1 MADIS
6 ETSFDK
12 TAETWLT
19 NSEFSELKNAPQNAG
34 RREGVR
40 DFKVTFFCWLE
51 VSYCGGLMIKL
62 PMQIMKPGFD
72 LVGQVIF

>member
-1 MADIS
+1 MSSRKTVENMADIS

-40 DFKVTFFCWLE
+40 DFKVTFFL
-51 VSYCGGLMIKL
+51 
-62 PMQIMKPGFD
+62 
-72 LVGQVIF
+72 LVRS

>member
-19 NSEFSELKNAPQNAG
+19 NSEFSELKAPQDAG

-51 VSYCGGLMIKL
+51 VITVV
-62 PMQIMKPGFD
+62 D
-72 LVGQVIF
+72 

>member
-19 NSEFSELKNAPQNAG
+19 NSEFSELKTTPQNAG

-51 VSYCGGLMIKL
+51 VITVV
-62 PMQIMKPGFD
+62 D
-72 LVGQVIF
+72 

>member
-1 MADIS
+1 MSSGKTVENMADIS

-19 NSEFSELKNAPQNAG
+19 NSEFSELKTTPQNAG

-51 VSYCGGLMIKL
+51 VITVV
-62 PMQIMKPGFD
+62 D
-72 LVGQVIF
+72 

>member
-19 NSEFSELKNAPQNAG
+19 NSEFSELKTTPQNAG

-40 DFKVTFFCWLE
+40 DFKVTFF
-51 VSYCGGLMIKL
+51 
-62 PMQIMKPGFD
+62 F
-72 LVGQVIF
+72 VG

>member
-1 MADIS
+1 MSSRKTVENMADIS

-19 NSEFSELKNAPQNAG
+19 NSEFSELKAPQDAG

-51 VSYCGGLMIKL
+51 VITVV
-62 PMQIMKPGFD
+62 D
-72 LVGQVIF
+72 

>member
-19 NSEFSELKNAPQNAG
+19 NSEFSELKTTPQNAG

-40 DFKVTFFCWLE
+40 DFKVTFFFCWLE
-51 VSYCGGLMIKL
+51 VITVV
-62 PMQIMKPGFD
+62 D
-72 LVGQVIF
+72 